1 MRRRILPVVLAAVLI
16 GSGLTLTRA
25 PAASAAPVCAVDWT
39 ANQWSTGFTA
49 DVQVTNGGAPVT
61 SWTLSWTFAGNQ
73 RVTSGWNA
81 TLTQSGAAVTA
92 ASTAW
97 NGALATGASTRFSFQ
112 GTYSGTNAKPTAF
125 TFNGVSCSG
134 NGPTPTPSTTS
145 TSPTPT
151 PTTST
156 PTPTPTTSTP
166 TATPTTSTPV
176 PPTAGCG
183 TAALCDG
190 FETQAGTTPGGAWTV
205 STPDCSGAGTTAVD
219 RTVAHSGST
228 SLRIN
233 GAAGYCNHVFAGTPL
248 PTGSLWY
255 VRYWVRHTT
264 ALPASH
270 VTTVALR
277 DSADGN
283 RDLRFGG
290 QNRALQFNRAS
301 DDATLPEQSPAGVA
315 LSTPLP
321 VNTWNCVEF
330 KVDGRNGTI
339 ETWLNGTAVPG
350 LTADGVPTHD
360 IDGQWLNR
368 TWRPA
373 LTDLRLGWESY
384 GEGADTL
391 WYDDVAVG
399 SSRNGC

>member
-1 MRRRILPVVLAAVLI
+1 MVAAVLVAA
-16 GSGLTLTRA
+16 GMTVMQA
-25 PAASAAPVCAVDWT
+25 PAASAAAACSVQWT
-39 ANQWSTGFTA
+39 TNQWSTGFTA
-49 DVQVTNGGAPVT
+49 EVQVTNGGAPVT
-61 SWTLSWTFAGNQ
+61 SWTLSWTFAGDQ
-73 RVTSGWNA
+73 RVTNAWNA
-81 TLTQSGAAVTA
+81 TVTQSGKAVSA
-92 ASTAW
+92 ASVGW
-97 NGALATGASTRFSFQ
+97 NGSLATGASARFGFQ
-112 GTYSGTNAKPTAF
+112 GTFSGANATPSEF
-125 TFNGVSCSG
+125 SFNGVSCSG
-134 NGPTPTPSTTS
+134 SGTP

-151 PTTST
+151 PTTPAPTT
-156 PTPTPTTSTP
+156 PTPTPTV
-166 TATPTTSTPV
+166 TTS
-176 PPTAGCG
+176 PPPQQGCAS
-183 TAALCDG
+183 AAICDG
-190 FETQAGTTPGGAWTV
+190 FETQTGATPGGAWAV
-205 STPDCSGAGTTAVD
+205 STPDCSGAGTAAID

-248 PTGSLWY
+248 PAGPVWH

-270 VTTVALR
+270 VTTVAMR

-290 QNRALQFNRAS
+290 QNGALQFNRAS

-315 LSTPLP
+315 QSAPLP

-330 KVDGRNGTI
+330 KVDGRDGTI
-339 ETWLNGTAVPG
+339 ETWLNGTSVPG
-350 LTADGVPTHD
+350 LRNDGVPTHD
-360 IDGQWLNR
+360 VDGQWLNR

-391 WYDDVAVG
+391 WYDDVAV
-399 SSRNGC
+399 SSQRNGC